1 MRPIWTIAKREILS
15 FFVSPIAYV
24 VLLAWML
31 FSGIS
36 FYYLWSWYATHPAP
50 NASQNPLSAFFGGS
64 LLFFIP
70 LLVFAP
76 VMTMRLVS
84 EERRSGTIESLLTA
98 PISAT
103 QVVLGK
109 YFAALVFWITLWIPT
124 LLYVWLTSRFGD
136 VDAGVLA
143 STYLGVLGIG
153 LHYMAIGLL
162 MSSVSRN
169 QIVASI
175 MTFLVLGM
183 LFAIGLGGFF
193 VEDEATRNVFEY
205 MSVFTHMDA
214 FAKGIVDSRYV
225 VYDLSLTAL
234 ALLLAVLA
242 VSSRRRHA

>member
-1 MRPIWTIAKREILS
+1 VRPIWTIAKREILS

-36 FYYLWSWYATHPAP
+36 FYYLWSWYATQVAR

-64 LLFFIP
+64 LLFFMP

-76 VMTMRLVS
+76 VMTMRLLA

-98 PISAT
+98 PISPL

-109 YFAALVFWITLWIPT
+109 YLAALVFWATLWLPT

-136 VDAGVLA
+136 VDPGVLA
-143 STYLGVLGIG
+143 ATYLGVFGIG

-162 MSSVSRN
+162 MSAVSRN
-169 QIVASI
+169 QIVASVL
-175 MTFLVLGM
+175 TFLVLGM
-183 LFAIGLGGFF
+183 LFAIGLAEFF
-193 VEDEATRNVFEY
+193 VEDEATRNIFQY
-205 MSVFTHMDA
+205 ISLWSHMEA
-214 FAKGIVDSRYV
+214 FAKGIVDSRFI
-225 VYDLSLTAL
+225 VYDLSLTLL